1 VYAFEPRERFV
12 AGTVGPPGERMFF
25 LLAAAVAGWVSS
37 SRLSLRS
44 QAPVSNRA
52 GRRYEGRLD
61 SQRPPAKAT
70 VDGVEA

>member
-1 VYAFEPRERFV
+1 
-12 AGTVGPPGERMFF
+12 MFF
-25 LLAAAVAGWVSS
+25 LLTAAVAGWVSS